1 MMTYVTAFIFYT
13 LAMVGILL
21 IGFVVYKKV
30 FENTKG
36 ENNGLIKVLD
46 SSPIGHKKMLL
57 VVQVRNERFLIAS
70 GVEHTTFLSKLS
82 NDSFPQKVVK
92 KEVMKEEKPKDFSS
106 EIYKEANLQEQFKQ
120 RQELVAE
127 NMKKAKA
134 QELQRRFR
142 ELYEKDTPKQ
152 QILSTVS
159 GRKKAIKQL
168 LESLN
173 FDENL
178 NSKSGS
184 KF

>member
-13 LAMVGILL
+13 LAMIGILL

-30 FENTKG
+30 FENAKG
-36 ENNGLIKVLD
+36 ENNGLIKILD

-82 NDSFPQKVVK
+82 DEGFAQKVVK
-92 KEVMKEEKPKDFSS
+92 KEIKKEESIKDFSS
-106 EIYKEANLQEQFKQ
+106 EIRKEPEFQAQLKQKQELNELNLQ
-120 RQELVAE
+120 
-127 NMKKAKA
+127 KAKA
-134 QELQRRFR
+134 LELQKRFS
-142 ELYEKDTPKQ
+142 ELYEKDSPKQ
-152 QILSTVS
+152 QVLPAVTD
-159 GRKKAIKQL
+159 RKKAIKQL

-173 FDENL
+173 FEDNV

-184 KF
+184 RF